1 MDFIRASGTYT
12 NKIFVILYMYVCFCL
27 LFTPDISDAEEML
40 ETLHQIIETL
50 PDLNH
55 CVFERLVFHL
65 AR

>member
-1 MDFIRASGTYT
+1 
-12 NKIFVILYMYVCFCL
+12 MYVCFCL
-27 LFTPDISDAEEML
+27 LFTLDISDAEEML